1 MEGYKI
7 MKGVKFGGLRSD
19 TDLGLVLYSKKI
31 SPPKARTTVVEV
43 PGRDGNLDITEALTG
58 RVMYE
63 DREISFVFRV
73 PNPKEEWPRVYSK
86 VLNKIHGRRMDIVLD
101 DDPDNTYTGR
111 VSIDEFATNRTLAE
125 IAVIC
130 IVAPKKTYKTS
141 VKKTVAV
148 SGTKTLTVTNSGIPT
163 VPDISADKE
172 MDVSFGGKSYHL
184 SPGKNK
190 VFDILLPEGDSKLT
204 FSGTGNITVEFK
216 VQSL

>member
-1 MEGYKI
+1 

-31 SPPKARTTVVEV
+31 SPPKARTTTVEV

-73 PNPKEEWPRVYSK
+73 PNPKEQWAETYSR
-86 VLNKIHGRRMDIVLD
+86 VLNNIHGKSMDIVLD

-111 VSIDEFATNRTLAE
+111 VSVDDFATNRSLAE
-125 IAVIC
+125 IGVTC
-130 IVAPKKTYKTS
+130 IVNPKKTYKTS
-141 VKKTVAV
+141 VSKTVAV
-148 SGTKTLTVTNSGIPT
+148 SGTKALTVTNNGVPVVPT
-163 VPDISADKE
+163 ITADKE
-172 MDVSFGGKSYHL
+172 MTVSFGGKTHNL
-184 SPGKNK
+184 SPGKNRL
-190 VFDILLPEGDSKLT
+190 FDILLPEGDSKLT

>member
-1 MEGYKI
+1 

-19 TDLGLVLYSKKI
+19 TDLGLVLYSKTI
-31 SPPKARTTVVEV
+31 SPPKARTTTVEV

-63 DREISFVFRV
+63 DREISFIFRV
-73 PNPKEEWPRVYSK
+73 PNPKEEWASVYSG
-86 VLNKIHGRRMDIVLD
+86 VLNKIHGKKMDIVLD

-111 VSIDEFATNRTLAE
+111 VSVDEFATNRTLAE

-130 IVAPKKTYKTS
+130 VVNPKKTYKTG
-141 VKKTVAV
+141 VKKTASV
-148 SGTKTLTVTNSGIPT
+148 SGTKAITVTNSGIPV
-163 VPDISADKE
+163 VPDITVDKA
-172 MDVSFGGKSYHL
+172 MDVAFGGKAYHL

-190 VFDILLPEGDSKLT
+190 VFDILLPEGNSTLS
-204 FSGTGNITVEFK
+204 FSGTGSVTVEFK

>member
-1 MEGYKI
+1 

-31 SPPKARTTVVEV
+31 SPPKVRTAVVEV

-86 VLNKIHGRRMDIVLD
+86 VLNNIHGKKMDIILD
-101 DDPDNTYTGR
+101 DDPDNTYSGR
-111 VSIDEFATNRTLAE
+111 ISIDEFATNRNLAE
-125 IAVIC
+125 IAVVC
-130 IVAPKKTYKTS
+130 TVSPKKTYKNA
-141 VKKTVAV
+141 VKKMIAV
-148 SGTKTLTVTNSGIPT
+148 SGSKSLTLTNSGIPT
-163 VPDISADKE
+163 IPEITADSE
-172 MDVSFGGKSYHL
+172 LDVSFGGMSYHL

-190 VFDILLPEGDSKLT
+190 VFDILLPEGDSKLI
-204 FSGTGNITVEFK
+204 FSGTGNVTVEFK